1 MRAVIV
7 SSNETP
13 GDRGVTRNGLPNADD
28 DPPRSRMGGARE
40 PLLGDAVLDDSF
52 ASGVAF
58 VVSKSK
64 DERLIERRR
73 CVLEPE
79 AEDLVGVATFERVQR
94 FAEPHLG
101 SVEMGAE
108 GREQLFA
115 AVHGGERYLH
125 DWRTSQGAP
134 GPERR
139 FRTVPIAGSVH
150 VLPQT
155 FCVLRVAATCARSA
169 DL

>member
-1 MRAVIV
+1 M
-7 SSNETP
+7 
-13 GDRGVTRNGLPNADD
+13 
-28 DPPRSRMGGARE
+28 
-40 PLLGDAVLDDSF
+40 LDDTF

-79 AEDLVGVATFERVQR
+79 AEDLVGVATVERVQR

-101 SVEMGAE
+101 SVEMGAK

-115 AVHGGERYLH
+115 AVHGGEGISM
-125 DWRTSQGAP
+125 TGAP
-134 GPERR
+134 LKGHLALPS
-139 FRTVPIAGSVH
+139 TGST
-150 VLPQT
+150 LSSET
-155 FCVLRVAATCARSA
+155 TRW
-169 DL
+169 